1 MCWNNVWRCPKINQM
16 ITEYIQAAMRK
27 AKYEILDGGEGY
39 YGEIPGFQGVYS
51 NAETLEECRD
61 LLAEVLEGWILLHIA
76 DNTPLP
82 TVDGLN
88 LSVSRLPEPV
98 LS

>member
-1 MCWNNVWRCPKINQM
+1 M

-27 AKYEILDGGEGY
+27 AKYEILEGNEGF

-51 NAETLEECRD
+51 NADSLEKCRE

-82 TVDGLN
+82 VVEGIDLN
-88 LSVSRLPEPV
+88 FAKTPALATL
-98 LS
+98 

>member
-1 MCWNNVWRCPKINQM
+1 M
-16 ITEYIQAAMRK
+16 IAEYIQAAMRK
-27 AKYEILDGGEGY
+27 AKYEILEGDEGF

-51 NAETLEECRD
+51 NAETLEECRN

-76 DNTPLP
+76 DSTPLP

-88 LSVSRLPEPV
+88 LSVSSRSEPAF
-98 LS
+98 S